1 MSSPLQSMRP
11 TPVSAFHADSGIDR
25 ISRQVA
31 PAVILPVRADLQPA
45 ALSEQLQLE
54 RLFEMTTL
62 EDFIHQHLA
71 PDLRD
76 LALLAPA
83 RFRATLAATRKDVL
97 NQAGRQRALA
107 RKLGK
112 LAALLDEQD
121 ELARLAQLYCSALL
135 QG

>member
-1 MSSPLQSMRP
+1 MSSPLQSTRP
-11 TPVSAFHADSGIDR
+11 TPVSAFHADSGIAR

-31 PAVILPVRADLQPA
+31 PAVALPVRADLQPA
-45 ALSEQLQLE
+45 ALSEQPQLE

-62 EDFIHQHLA
+62 EDFIHQQLA
-71 PDLRD
+71 PDLHD
-76 LALLAPA
+76 LAMLAPA
-83 RFRATLAATRKDVL
+83 RFRATLAATRRDVL
-97 NQAGRQRALA
+97 QQAGRQRALA

-121 ELARLAQLYCSALL
+121 ELVRLAQLYCSALL

>member
-1 MSSPLQSMRP
+1 MSSSMQSTRP
-11 TPVSAFHADSGIDR
+11 ALASAFHADSGIAR
-25 ISRQVA
+25 ISRQAA
-31 PAVILPVRADLQPA
+31 PAVSLPVRAELQPA
-45 ALSEQLQLE
+45 AVSEQPQLE

-62 EDFIHQHLA
+62 EDFIHQRLA

-83 RFRATLAATRKDVL
+83 RFRATLATTRKDVL
-97 NQAGRQRALA
+97 NQARRQRALA

-121 ELARLAQLYCSALL
+121 ELVRLAQLYCSALL

>member
-1 MSSPLQSMRP
+1 MSSPMQSTRP
-11 TPVSAFHADSGIDR
+11 TIVSAFHADSGIDR

-31 PAVILPVRADLQPA
+31 PAVNLPVRAELQPA
-45 ALSEQLQLE
+45 TLSTQPQLE

-62 EDFIHQHLA
+62 EDFIHQQLA

-83 RFRATLAATRKDVL
+83 RFRATLTTTRQDVL
-97 NQAGRQRALA
+97 NHAGRQRALA

-121 ELARLAQLYCSALL
+121 ELVRLAQLYCSALL

>member
-1 MSSPLQSMRP
+1 MSSPMQSTRP
-11 TPVSAFHADSGIDR
+11 TLVSAFHADSGIDH
-25 ISRQVA
+25 ISRHVA
-31 PAVILPVRADLQPA
+31 PAVTLPVRADLQPA
-45 ALSEQLQLE
+45 SLSEQPQLE

-62 EDFIHQHLA
+62 EDFIHHHLA

-76 LALLAPA
+76 LTLLAPA

-121 ELARLAQLYCSALL
+121 ELVRLAQLYCSALL

>member
-1 MSSPLQSMRP
+1 MSSSMQSTRP
-11 TPVSAFHADSGIDR
+11 TLISAFHADSGIAR
-25 ISRQVA
+25 ISRRET
-31 PAVILPVRADLQPA
+31 PAVSLPVRAELQPA
-45 ALSEQLQLE
+45 ALSEQPQLE

-62 EDFIHQHLA
+62 EDFIHHQLA

-121 ELARLAQLYCSALL
+121 ELVRLAQLYCSALL

>member
-1 MSSPLQSMRP
+1 MSSTMQSTRP
-11 TPVSAFHADSGIDR
+11 ALVSAFHADSGIAR

-31 PAVILPVRADLQPA
+31 PAVSLPVRTELQPA
-45 ALSEQLQLE
+45 TLSEQPQLE

-62 EDFIHQHLA
+62 EDFIHQRLA

-76 LALLAPA
+76 LTLLAPA
-83 RFRATLAATRKDVL
+83 RFRATLATARKDVL
-97 NQAGRQRALA
+97 NQACRRRALA

-121 ELARLAQLYCSALL
+121 ELMRLAQLYCSALL

>member
-1 MSSPLQSMRP
+1 MSSPMQSTRP
-11 TPVSAFHADSGIDR
+11 ALVSALHADSGIDR
-25 ISRQVA
+25 ISHQAA
-31 PAVILPVRADLQPA
+31 PAVTLPIRAELQPA
-45 ALSEQLQLE
+45 ALSEQPQLE

-62 EDFIHQHLA
+62 EDFIHQRLA

-76 LALLAPA
+76 LALLAPS
-83 RFRATLAATRKDVL
+83 RFRSTLAATRRDVL
-97 NQAGRQRALA
+97 NHARRQRVLA

-121 ELARLAQLYCSALL
+121 ELVRLAQLYCSALL

>member
-1 MSSPLQSMRP
+1 MSSPMQSTRP
-11 TPVSAFHADSGIDR
+11 TLVSAFHADSGIDR
-25 ISRQVA
+25 ISRHVA
-31 PAVILPVRADLQPA
+31 PAVTLPVRADLQPA
-45 ALSEQLQLE
+45 TLSEQPQLD

-71 PDLRD
+71 PDLLD

-121 ELARLAQLYCSALL
+121 ELVRLAQLYCSALL